1 MGLSVSAGRIEGMDF
16 SRTLEG
22 SALVKVQAACSFVNT
37 EVDRIRNQTIGIA
50 VACAIGALVLSS
62 FSFLGDGRVAL
73 VIGAGIAVFH
83 FVRARSQVA
92 SSFRVIA
99 GKRIVAGLGRGLT
112 YNPTSSLTQRHFAAL
127 ELFPVV
133 CTRVDSSDEIAGR
146 MPGAKYAL
154 HRVRASS
161 SDRGGPVF
169 DGVVMK
175 LDFEET
181 FPAHTIIVPDQSGQ
195 LVIGATAPRTSGG
208 GRKKDLVM
216 MKNPV
221 FERSFSVYST
231 DYYEARKLVT
241 PFFMQIVMDA
251 QARLHTEMRLCFL
264 QRSLYVTIAG
274 DALQFTPTLFGDRL
288 TPQRAI
294 GAAQLVALAQRLAE
308 TRVPS

>member
-37 EVDRIRNQTIGIA
+37 EIDRIRNQTIGIA

-62 FSFLGDGRVAL
+62 FRFLGDGRVAL

-83 FVRARSQVA
+83 FVRARTEVA
-92 SSFRVIA
+92 SSFRIIA

-127 ELFPVV
+127 ELFPVL

-146 MPGAKYAL
+146 VPGAKYSL
-154 HRVRASS
+154 HRVRASAGE
-161 SDRGGPVF
+161 RGAPVF
-169 DGVVMK
+169 DGVVVK
-175 LDFEET
+175 LDFDET
-181 FPAHTIIVPDQSGQ
+181 FPAHTIIVPDRSGQ
-195 LVIGATAPRTSGG
+195 LVIGSTTPRTSGG

-216 MKNPV
+216 MKSPA

-231 DYYEARKLVT
+231 DYYEARKLIT

-251 QARLHTEMRLCFL
+251 HARLRSEMRLCFL

-288 TPQRAI
+288 TPQRAL
-294 GAAQLVALAQRLAE
+294 GVAHLVAFAQRLVE